1 MTTATTYTFDQ
12 LNSALLSCTP
22 CHLTLETDEDG
33 ERAYALRDGCADQM
47 GDLFDD
53 LIDVYE
59 YISENEEIDDYLST
73 FDD

>member
-1 MTTATTYTFDQ
+1 MNTTAFTFDQ

-33 ERAYALRDGCADQM
+33 ERAYALRDGCGDQM

-53 LIDVYE
+53 LYDVHD
-59 YISENEEIDDYLST
+59 YISNNSDVISYLA
-73 FDD
+73 DPN

>member
-1 MTTATTYTFDQ
+1 MNTTTFTFDQ

-33 ERAYALRDGCADQM
+33 DRAYALRDGCGDQM

-53 LIDVYE
+53 LYDVHD
-59 YISENEEIDDYLST
+59 YISNNSDVASYLA
-73 FDD
+73 DPN